1 MNSYANPV
9 LSSSVPGRGTRV
21 LADAIPGDRLR
32 DILLVLAGAGLTAL
46 GAQISIHVPGSP
58 VPVTGQ
64 TLGVVLA
71 GASLGTWRGIASQL
85 VYLVLG
91 LMLPIYAGGTSGTAV
106 LWGPAGGYIFG
117 FVLAAG
123 VVGWAAEHGN
133 DRRLLVAT
141 VTFIVGQ
148 LAIYGIGI
156 PWLKVSA
163 GMSWGWTIHNGFT
176 IFILGGLVKAVLAAI
191 ATPTAWRIERRFS
204 SR

>member
-9 LSSSVPGRGTRV
+9 LSSSVPGGGTRV

-46 GAQISIHVPGSP
+46 GAQISIHVHGSP

-64 TLGVVLA
+64 TLAVVLA
-71 GASLGTWRGIASQL
+71 GASLGSWRGIASQL
-85 VYLVLG
+85 LYLVLG
-91 LMLPIYAGGTSGTAV
+91 LMLPIYAGGGSGTAV

-117 FVLAAG
+117 FILAAG
-123 VVGWAAEHGN
+123 VVGWAAEHGG
-133 DRRLLVAT
+133 DRRLLVAA
-141 VTFIVGQ
+141 VTFVVGQ

-156 PWLKVSA
+156 PWLKVSS
-163 GMSWGWTIHNGFT
+163 GMSWGWTIHNGFM
-176 IFILGGLVKAVLAAI
+176 IFILGGVIKAVLAAI